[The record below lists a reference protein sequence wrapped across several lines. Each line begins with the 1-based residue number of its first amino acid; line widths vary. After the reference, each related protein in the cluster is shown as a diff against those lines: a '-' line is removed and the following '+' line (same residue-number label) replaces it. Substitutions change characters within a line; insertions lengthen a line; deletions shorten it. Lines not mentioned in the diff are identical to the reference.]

1 MSEQPPPTPSP
12 APVPGQAE
20 PVPVHKSPAL
30 AIELPANLEPVYANT
45 AIISHS
51 ASEIFM
57 DLARVMPNYPKAK
70 VSTRVV
76 MTPLNAKL
84 LLRALSENLSKFE
97 GVYGEIKLPDGLSL
111 ADHLFKPPA
120 AK

>member
-1 MSEQPPPTPSP
+1 MSDSPPPAEPPSP
-12 APVPGQAE
+12 PPAE
-20 PVPVHKSPAL
+20 PAPAPKAPPL
-30 AIELPANLEPVYANT
+30 AVELPVNLEPVYANT

-51 ASEIFM
+51 ASEIFI

-70 VSTRVV
+70 VSTRIV

-97 GVYGEIKLPDGLSL
+97 GVFGEIRLPEGLSL
-111 ADHLFKPPA
+111 ADHLFKPPTS
-120 AK
+120 K

>member
-1 MSEQPPPTPSP
+1 MSEPPLPAGSSTPSP
-12 APVPGQAE
+12 AEPAPAPKAVP
-20 PVPVHKSPAL
+20 L
-30 AIELPANLEPVYANT
+30 AVELPANLEPVYANT

-51 ASEIFM
+51 ASEIFI

-70 VSTRVV
+70 VSTRIV

-84 LLRALSENLSKFE
+84 LLRALGENLSKFE
-97 GVYGEIKLPDGLSL
+97 GVYGEIRLPEGLSL

-120 AK
+120 PK

>member
-1 MSEQPPPTPSP
+1 MSESSLPPRPP
-12 APVPGQAE
+12 E
-20 PVPVHKSPAL
+20 PVPAAPAPAPKAPPL
-30 AIELPANLEPVYANT
+30 AVELPANLEPVYANT

-51 ASEIFM
+51 ASEIFL

-84 LLRALSENLSKFE
+84 LLRALSENLSKYE
-97 GVYGEIKLPDGLSL
+97 GVYGEIRLPEGLSL